1 MPDYCLTPS
10 ELEQIDRL
18 IETAIDE
25 DLQNQND
32 LTTHSLVPESAQ
44 GTIQIVGREPGTLA
58 GAAIAERIFSR
69 YGQQNIK
76 FHPLL
81 KDGDALIP
89 GTVIAEV
96 SGSMQSILT
105 LERTVLNFLTLLSGT
120 ATLTRRFVDAV
131 KQTQCQILETR
142 KTLPGL
148 RAAQKFAVRC
158 GGGTNHRIGLYDA
171 VLIKDNHLAWLKTRS
186 DDYLAEAVRE
196 ARSHVASGV
205 IVEIE
210 VDTIEQL
217 RSVLPS
223 DPDIV
228 LMDNMTNEQL
238 KEGVQLR
245 DELNQRVLL
254 EASGGVTL
262 TTVGAIAE
270 TSVDRISVGA
280 LTHSAPA
287 IDIGF
292 DWSGIVSSSLD
303 GSSN

>member
-1 MPDYCLTPS
+1 MPEYCLTPS

-25 DLQNQND
+25 DLQSQID
-32 LTTHSLVPESAQ
+32 LTTDSLVPESAQ
-44 GTIQIVGREPGTLA
+44 GTIQIVGREQGTLA
-58 GAAIAERIFSR
+58 GVSIAERVFSFQGR
-69 YGQQNIK
+69 HDVN
-76 FHPLL
+76 FTPLL
-81 KDGDALIP
+81 QDGDALIP

-96 SGSMQSILT
+96 SGSMRSILT

-158 GGGTNHRIGLYDA
+158 GEGTNHRIGLYDA

-186 DDYLAEAVRE
+186 HDYLADAVRE
-196 ARSHVASGV
+196 ARNNAPRGV

-217 RSVLPS
+217 RCVLPA

-228 LMDNMTNEQL
+228 LLDNMSNEQL
-238 KEGVQLR
+238 REGVQLR

-262 TTVGAIAE
+262 TTVGSIAE
-270 TSVDRISVGA
+270 TGVDRISVGA

-292 DWSGIVSSSLD
+292 DWSGVVSSSPD
-303 GSSN
+303 GPSS